1 MFDNIYGNQ
10 SIKRYLNECI
20 ENNVV
25 SQSYMFVGPK
35 GVGKYTIAKE
45 FAKNVL
51 NDDLI
56 RDFYEIKADGNSV
69 KISQVR
75 EMQSLINIK
84 PIYSDRA
91 VYIIDDADLMTVES
105 QNCLLKTLEEPPKY
119 VLLILIVSNDSS
131 ILSTI
136 KSRCIE
142 LRFNQLSNSD
152 IHNFI
157 VDNKIDVSNFNIDL
171 YKVLN
176 GSLSNIDI
184 LKDDLINF
192 SEVEKFVLALK
203 NKNIVDMFNKSV
215 IFNDKVCVI
224 KFLEYLNIILFNDSY
239 FQLIDIVENTKKK
252 INANNN
258 LEMSIDN
265 MVIEFLENI

>member
-1 MFDNIYGNQ
+1 M
-10 SIKRYLNECI
+10 
-20 ENNVV
+20 
-25 SQSYMFVGPK
+25 
-35 GVGKYTIAKE
+35 
-45 FAKNVL
+45 
-51 NDDLI
+51 
-56 RDFYEIKADGNSV
+56 
-69 KISQVR
+69 
-75 EMQSLINIK
+75 
-84 PIYSDRA
+84 
-91 VYIIDDADLMTVES
+91 
-105 QNCLLKTLEEPPKY
+105 
-119 VLLILIVSNDSS
+119 
-131 ILSTI
+131 STI

-265 MVIEFLENI
+265 MVIEFSENI

>member
-1 MFDNIYGNQ
+1 M
-10 SIKRYLNECI
+10 
-20 ENNVV
+20 
-25 SQSYMFVGPK
+25 
-35 GVGKYTIAKE
+35 
-45 FAKNVL
+45 
-51 NDDLI
+51 
-56 RDFYEIKADGNSV
+56 
-69 KISQVR
+69 
-75 EMQSLINIK
+75 
-84 PIYSDRA
+84 
-91 VYIIDDADLMTVES
+91 
-105 QNCLLKTLEEPPKY
+105 
-119 VLLILIVSNDSS
+119 
-131 ILSTI
+131 
-136 KSRCIE
+136 
-142 LRFNQLSNSD
+142 
-152 IHNFI
+152 
-157 VDNKIDVSNFNIDL
+157 
-171 YKVLN
+171 
-176 GSLSNIDI
+176 SNIDI